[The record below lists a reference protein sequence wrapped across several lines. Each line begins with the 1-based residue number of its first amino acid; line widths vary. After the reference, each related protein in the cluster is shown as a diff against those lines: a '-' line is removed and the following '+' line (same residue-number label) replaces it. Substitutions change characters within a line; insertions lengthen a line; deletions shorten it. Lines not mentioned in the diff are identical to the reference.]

1 MEAPEEI
8 TPAPILGQS
17 FDNIY
22 LLDSKT
28 YKLPANDNN
37 IYELKMSLFSETL
50 LFKIRPLKNI
60 SLLNYEKKFD
70 YEEIAKILFL
80 EKSYYKNVEK
90 IFTFCDKA
98 LNDKKVTIYP
108 ELEKHQIKVIL
119 KKKMDYDEVDCE
131 FYLHEKKNTKD
142 EMIQILIDEL
152 NTLKL
157 QKSNNNNNISN
168 IGNFK
173 NDIGNNNINNNIIK
187 DLNDKINK
195 LVEKNELFEVQFNS
209 MVDENALLRNK
220 ISDMEKTIKNLEN
233 KISNIEK
240 NNNSINISGSN
251 SLNNSNNNIPQ
262 INISNKNF
270 IKKLEYKET
279 ITTHHSNSGWLRQFV
294 VYRNKKDNHDYLVYN
309 NVSNHFSLDIYRVF
323 DKQLIRYL
331 KGHQS
336 KVSVIKY
343 FIKNNTNEYLLSCDE
358 KKVVICWSLLTYTQQ
373 FKIDTKMIGYIWDA
387 TVLFNI
393 SGVDLCIISSNSD
406 EECTRIYDFNNN
418 NQFIKFIDSSYNNKS
433 NYLIPWYYN
442 NNCYI
447 IECCNS
453 KVSINSIFSSQ
464 NYATLE
470 KTPEGMHCCGYI
482 YKDIYLCVT
491 DYNNNFLRIWNL
503 LTKSVEKEISY
514 EGWFCFGV
522 TPWNDDYSIIASSEG
537 LIILDINQGKMVM
550 KIIHKKANNLCGI
563 QKVNSAYNGEC
574 IFCSNQFG
582 SIILFK

>member
-1 MEAPEEI
+1 MEEPEEI

-17 FDNIY
+17 LDNIN
-22 LLDSKT
+22 LLDSKI
-28 YKLPANDNN
+28 YKLQANDKNT
-37 IYELKMSLFSETL
+37 YELKMSLYNSERL
-50 LFKIRPLKNI
+50 LFKIRQLTNI
-60 SLLNYEKKFD
+60 SLLNYEKRFD

-90 IFTFCDKA
+90 IFNFCDKA

-131 FYLHEKKNTKD
+131 FYLYEKKNTKD
-142 EMIQILIDEL
+142 EMIQILTDEL

-157 QKSNNNNNISN
+157 QKSNYNNNISN
-168 IGNFK
+168 IGNCK
-173 NDIGNNNINNNIIK
+173 KVKENDNINNIIK

-209 MVDENALLRNK
+209 MVDENSLLRNK
-220 ISDMEKTIKNLEN
+220 ISEMEKTIKNLEN
-233 KISNIEK
+233 KISNMEK
-240 NNNSINISGSN
+240 NNNINISGSN

-262 INISNKNF
+262 INISNRNF
-270 IKKLEYKET
+270 PQKLDFKET
-279 ITTHHSNSGWLRQFV
+279 ITSHHSNSGWLRQFV
-294 VYRNKKDNHDYLVYN
+294 IYKNKKDNHDYLVYN
-309 NVSNHFSLDIYRVF
+309 NVSNHYYLDIYRII

-358 KKVVICWSLLTYTQQ
+358 KRVVICWSLLTYTQQ

-387 TVLFNI
+387 AVLFNI
-393 SGVDLCIISSNSD
+393 RGNDLCIISSNSD

-418 NQFIKFIDSSYNNKS
+418 NQFIKNINSSYDNKS

-442 NNCYI
+442 NNCYL

-453 KVSINSIFSSQ
+453 KISINSILDGQ
-464 NYATLE
+464 NYAKLE
-470 KTPEGMHCCGYI
+470 KSPEGMHCCGYI
-482 YKDIYLCVT
+482 YKDIFLCVT
-491 DYNNNFLRIWNL
+491 DYNNSFLRIWNL
-503 LTKSVEKEISY
+503 LTKSVEKEISF
-514 EGWFCFGV
+514 EGWFCFGI

-537 LIILDINQGKMVM
+537 LIIIDINKGIMVK
-550 KIIHKKANNLCGI
+550 KITHKKVNNLCGV
-563 QKVNSAYNGEC
+563 QKVNSEYNGEC

-582 SIILFK
+582 SIMLFK

>member
-142 EMIQILIDEL
+142 EMIQILTDEL

-173 NDIGNNNINNNIIK
+173 NDIGNNNINN
-187 DLNDKINK
+187 
-195 LVEKNELFEVQFNS
+195 
-209 MVDENALLRNK
+209 
-220 ISDMEKTIKNLEN
+220 
-233 KISNIEK
+233 
-240 NNNSINISGSN
+240 
-251 SLNNSNNNIPQ
+251 
-262 INISNKNF
+262 
-270 IKKLEYKET
+270 
-279 ITTHHSNSGWLRQFV
+279 
-294 VYRNKKDNHDYLVYN
+294 
-309 NVSNHFSLDIYRVF
+309 
-323 DKQLIRYL
+323 
-331 KGHQS
+331 
-336 KVSVIKY
+336 
-343 FIKNNTNEYLLSCDE
+343 
-358 KKVVICWSLLTYTQQ
+358 
-373 FKIDTKMIGYIWDA
+373 
-387 TVLFNI
+387 
-393 SGVDLCIISSNSD
+393 
-406 EECTRIYDFNNN
+406 
-418 NQFIKFIDSSYNNKS
+418 
-433 NYLIPWYYN
+433 
-442 NNCYI
+442 
-447 IECCNS
+447 
-453 KVSINSIFSSQ
+453 
-464 NYATLE
+464 
-470 KTPEGMHCCGYI
+470 
-482 YKDIYLCVT
+482 
-491 DYNNNFLRIWNL
+491 
-503 LTKSVEKEISY
+503 
-514 EGWFCFGV
+514 
-522 TPWNDDYSIIASSEG
+522 
-537 LIILDINQGKMVM
+537 IL
-550 KIIHKKANNLCGI
+550 
-563 QKVNSAYNGEC
+563 
-574 IFCSNQFG
+574 
-582 SIILFK
+582 

>member
-142 EMIQILIDEL
+142 EMIQILTDEL

-173 NDIGNNNINNNIIK
+173 NDIGNNNINNKKINILERNII
-187 DLNDKINK
+187 
-195 LVEKNELFEVQFNS
+195 
-209 MVDENALLRNK
+209 
-220 ISDMEKTIKNLEN
+220 
-233 KISNIEK
+233 
-240 NNNSINISGSN
+240 
-251 SLNNSNNNIPQ
+251 
-262 INISNKNF
+262 
-270 IKKLEYKET
+270 
-279 ITTHHSNSGWLRQFV
+279 
-294 VYRNKKDNHDYLVYN
+294 
-309 NVSNHFSLDIYRVF
+309 
-323 DKQLIRYL
+323 
-331 KGHQS
+331 
-336 KVSVIKY
+336 
-343 FIKNNTNEYLLSCDE
+343 
-358 KKVVICWSLLTYTQQ
+358 
-373 FKIDTKMIGYIWDA
+373 
-387 TVLFNI
+387 
-393 SGVDLCIISSNSD
+393 
-406 EECTRIYDFNNN
+406 
-418 NQFIKFIDSSYNNKS
+418 
-433 NYLIPWYYN
+433 
-442 NNCYI
+442 
-447 IECCNS
+447 
-453 KVSINSIFSSQ
+453 
-464 NYATLE
+464 
-470 KTPEGMHCCGYI
+470 
-482 YKDIYLCVT
+482 
-491 DYNNNFLRIWNL
+491 
-503 LTKSVEKEISY
+503 
-514 EGWFCFGV
+514 
-522 TPWNDDYSIIASSEG
+522 
-537 LIILDINQGKMVM
+537 IL
-550 KIIHKKANNLCGI
+550 
-563 QKVNSAYNGEC
+563 
-574 IFCSNQFG
+574 
-582 SIILFK
+582 